1 MSIQV
6 SIPDET
12 ADELYWLMDEMDGR
26 MSTVARAWFRQNYRP
41 KMGRV
46 WKRLK
51 AEERI
56 TEVVKS
62 NE

>member
-12 ADELYWLMDEMDGR
+12 ADELYWLMDELDTR
-26 MSTVARAWFRQNYRP
+26 MSAVARAWFRRNYRP

-51 AEERI
+51 AKERL
-56 TEVVKS
+56 TEAVES
-62 NE
+62 DE